1 MCLKRYSLKEP
12 FLTVLGCLSRVF
24 HRPYYYLSVLRL
36 TLEEAGGGGGQAL
49 GGGESREGARIHLF
63 FQRISTG

>member
-1 MCLKRYSLKEP
+1 MCPKRYPLKGGFKP
-12 FLTVLGCLSRVF
+12 LFVLCQGVF

-49 GGGESREGARIHLF
+49 GGGESREGGKIHLL